1 MRIAAAA
8 ALLLAVAGC
17 DRAPTAPAPKAEPPL
32 QFEAVTL
39 ARPQVAAAGARRG
52 ERLGRVLGCAGCH
65 GRDLTGKPWIEDP
78 QDAILF
84 TSNLTRAVPEYDDSA
99 LERAIR
105 GGVRHDGS
113 PLWDMPSELFTQ
125 LSAPDM
131 GALIAWL
138 RTVPPRGAPHPRIV
152 IGPRGRQEIAAGRIK
167 PGPQVVREDGARW
180 PPRIAA
186 RHDWA
191 RYMVR
196 ATCAECH
203 GLDLAGD
210 GEPSPGSAPALAIVA
225 GYSRD
230 QFRHL
235 LRTGEPVGGRTLGLM
250 RSVARSRFVHL
261 TDREVDAI
269 YDYLAA
275 NAARPQ

>member
-1 MRIAAAA
+1 MRVGAAIAVG
-8 ALLLAVAGC
+8 LLALAGC
-17 DRAPTAPAPKAEPPL
+17 GRAPPAPQAAPPL
-32 QFEAVTL
+32 QFEAVTV
-39 ARPQVAAAGARRG
+39 ARPQVAAAGAQRG

-65 GRDLTGKPWIEDP
+65 GQDLTGRPWIEDP
-78 QDAILF
+78 RDAILF
-84 TSNLTRAVPEYDDSA
+84 TSNLTRAVPEYDDGA

-113 PLWDMPSELFTQ
+113 PLWEMPSELFTQ
-125 LSAPDM
+125 LSDPDM
-131 GALIAWL
+131 AALIAWL
-138 RTVPPRGAPHPRIV
+138 RTVPPRGAAHPRIV

-167 PGPQVVREDGARW
+167 PGPQVVRENGERW
-180 PPRIAA
+180 PPRLDG

-203 GLDLAGD
+203 GLDLRGAR
-210 GEPSPGSAPALAIVA
+210 EPGPGAPPDLAIVGA
-225 GYSRD
+225 YDRD

-235 LRTGEPVGGRTLGLM
+235 LRTGEPPARRDLGLM
-250 RSVARSRFVHL
+250 AAVSRSRFAHL

-275 NAARPQ
+275 RAARPQ